1 MKTKLTLTVRKTIID
16 RAKRQSKRTGQSISQ
31 MFEDL
36 FEGREYRNIK
46 SEQQRSAER
55 LLARLESIKST
66 KSKNDKSLLLDH
78 VARKFA

>member
-1 MKTKLTLTVRKTIID
+1 
-16 RAKRQSKRTGQSISQ
+16 